1 MFSYIIINQAM
12 SLFKQLS
19 GYESEMTQ
27 FLKELKRKNPKI
39 EEEQRQGRARLW
51 DRPEIDLD
59 TFEREKASRVKQQA
73 YVYQNKT
80 K

>member
-1 MFSYIIINQAM
+1 MIDQAM
-12 SLFKQLS
+12 NLFKQQTK
-19 GYESEMTQ
+19 YESEMTQ
-27 FLKELKRKNPKI
+27 FLKDLKKENPKI

-59 TFEREKASRVKQQA
+59 TMEREKSSRVKQQA
-73 YVYQNKT
+73 YVYQNKS

>member
-1 MFSYIIINQAM
+1 MINQAM
-12 SLFKQLS
+12 NLFKQQTK
-19 GYESEMTQ
+19 YESEMTQ
-27 FLKELKRKNPKI
+27 FLKELKKENPKI

-59 TFEREKASRVKQQA
+59 TMERDKASRVKQQA
-73 YVYQNKT
+73 YVYQNKS

>member
-1 MFSYIIINQAM
+1 M
-12 SLFKQLS
+12 SLFKQS
-19 GYESEMTQ
+19 GYVSEMTN
-27 FLKELKRKNPKI
+27 FLTDLKKKNPKI

-59 TFEREKASRVKQQA
+59 TFEREKASRVRQQA
-73 YVYQNKT
+73 YVYQSKT

>member
-1 MFSYIIINQAM
+1 MINQAM
-12 SLFKQLS
+12 NLFKQQTK
-19 GYESEMTQ
+19 YESEMTQ
-27 FLKELKRKNPKI
+27 FLKDLKKQNPKI

-59 TFEREKASRVKQQA
+59 TLERDKASRVKQQA
-73 YVYQNKT
+73 YVYQNKS